1 MYNKLPSELKENGLF
16 CLWRYEER
24 DGKITKVPYRLNGSC
39 ADSTKKQDFADFRL
53 VTNAVS
59 GYDGIG
65 MGVFGTYCA
74 IDIDHCVAG
83 GKLTSM
89 AQDIV
94 DAMNSYTEFSPSGTG
109 IRIIFKVLGLS
120 YDKKR
125 CYINNRKI
133 GLEVYVTGM
142 TSRFVTLTGNAIRE
156 CDIEVRTTEL
166 MTVLEKYMVKTV
178 KERKPKT
185 AVPGSYLTDE
195 SVISKAMASK
205 QGEKFKSLWNGTIP
219 EDKSHSEADQALCTI
234 LAFWCG
240 GDTAQMDRLFRQ
252 SGLMREKWERDD
264 YSTATLDNAVAI
276 TTEFYKPIAVDS
288 AADEFNETTQAL
300 AQLNPA
306 RNNRYRNGD
315 IGFGRLFADVH
326 KRVARYVPERKKWYI
341 YDGSRWVPDIGGLMA
356 MELCKE
362 LADGLLLY
370 LLTFKDESVRIR
382 NLEDYSKW
390 QQRRLRDIYL
400 KEAQSVYPVSM
411 EEFDADRYLLNC
423 ENGTLDLRTMQ
434 FRDHDPEDRL
444 TKMAHVSYDPAATCN
459 RFERYIDEIMSGDT
473 DRARFLQKALGYAV
487 SGDTRHECMFFL
499 YGETTRNGKGTLM
512 ESILRVVGDY
522 GRAVRPET
530 IAQKQNVN
538 SQNPSEDIARLAGIR
553 FANIS
558 EPSRG
563 LVLNAAQVKSMTGN
577 DPLNARFLNENS
589 FDFQPQF
596 KLYVNT
602 NYLPVISDMTL
613 FSSGRV
619 LIIPFD
625 RHFEDWEQDKT
636 LKSAFAEPKAKSAI
650 LNWLLKGYELLRQ
663 EGFIVPKAVTEA
675 TLAYSHESNKIAQFA
690 DERLQPDTDAETRT
704 AAVYDEY
711 RRWCSD
717 NGCYTE
723 NSRNFNHE
731 LRKFGTVVRRRPQT
745 GGEKTTLL
753 LGYKVREGMEFLK

>member
-1 MYNKLPSELKENGLF
+1 MYDKLPSELKENALF
-16 CLWRYEER
+16 CLWRYEDR
-24 DGKITKVPYRLNGSC
+24 DGNLTKVPYQINGSC
-39 ADSTKKQDFADFRL
+39 ADATKKQTFADYRL
-53 VTNAVS
+53 VVNVAS

-65 MGVFGTYCA
+65 MGVFGTFCA

-94 DAMNSYTEFSPSGTG
+94 DTMNSYTELSPSGTG
-109 IRIIFKVLGLS
+109 IRIIFKVTGLS

-125 CYINNRKI
+125 YYINNRKI
-133 GLEVYVTGM
+133 GLEVYVAGM
-142 TSRFVTLTGNAIRE
+142 TNRFVTLTGNAIRE
-156 CDIEVRTTEL
+156 CGIEVRTTEL
-166 MTVLEKYMVKTV
+166 LTILEKYMIKTV
-178 KERKPKT
+178 KERKSKT
-185 AVPGSYLTDE
+185 AAPGSYLTDE
-195 SVISKAMASK
+195 SVISKAMISK

-219 EDKSHSEADQALCTI
+219 EEKSHSEADQALCTM

-252 SGLMREKWERDD
+252 SGLYREKWERSD
-264 YSTATLDNAVAI
+264 YSATTLDNAVAI

-300 AQLNPA
+300 ARLNPA
-306 RNNRYRNGD
+306 RNKRYRNGD

-444 TKMAHVSYDPAATCN
+444 TKMAHVSYDPAATCT
-459 RFERYIDEIMSGDT
+459 RFERYIDEIMSGDAE
-473 DRARFLQKALGYAV
+473 RALFLQKALGYAV

-512 ESILRVVGDY
+512 ESILRVMGDY

-577 DPLNARFLNENS
+577 DTFNARFLNENS

-613 FSSGRV
+613 FSSGRI

-625 RHFEDWEQDKT
+625 RHFEEWEQDKT
-636 LKSAFAEPKAKSAI
+636 LKSAFAEPEAKSTI

-663 EGFIVPKAVTEA
+663 EGFTVPKAVTEA
-675 TLAYSHESNKIAQFA
+675 TMAYSHESNKIA
-690 DERLQPDTDAETRT
+690 
-704 AAVYDEY
+704 
-711 RRWCSD
+711 
-717 NGCYTE
+717 
-723 NSRNFNHE
+723 
-731 LRKFGTVVRRRPQT
+731 
-745 GGEKTTLL
+745 
-753 LGYKVREGMEFLK
+753 

>member
-1 MYNKLPSELKENGLF
+1 MYEKLPSELKENAVF
-16 CLWRYEER
+16 CLWKYEER
-24 DGKITKVPYRLNGSC
+24 DGNMTKVLYQINGKHGDATNKRTFS
-39 ADSTKKQDFADFRL
+39 DFRL
-53 VTNAVS
+53 VVNALT
-59 GYDGIG
+59 GYDGLG
-65 MGVFGTYCA
+65 MGIFDGFCA

-94 DAMNSYTEFSPSGTG
+94 DTMNSYTEISPSGTG
-109 IRIIFKVLGLS
+109 VHIVFKAAGLT
-120 YDKKR
+120 YDKSR
-125 CYINNRKI
+125 YYSNNRKI
-133 GLEVYVTGM
+133 GLEVYVAGM
-142 TSRFVTLTGNAIRE
+142 TNRFVTLTGNAIRE
-156 CDIEVRTTEL
+156 CGAEERLDEV
-166 MTVLEKYMVKTV
+166 MTVLEKYMVKPV
-178 KERKPKT
+178 KVKSQKT
-185 AVPGSYLTDE
+185 AAPGSYLSDE
-195 SVISKAMASK
+195 SIISKAMASK
-205 QGEKFKSLWNGTIP
+205 QSKKFKALWNGSI
-219 EDKSHSEADQALCTI
+219 EGYASHSEADQALCTM

-240 GDTAQMDRLFRQ
+240 GDTAQIDRLFRQ
-252 SGLMREKWERDD
+252 SGLYREKWERED
-264 YSTATLDNAVAI
+264 YRTATLENAVAL
-276 TTEFYKPIAVDS
+276 TKEFYKPIAVDG
-288 AADEFNETTQAL
+288 AADDFNEATKAL
-300 AQLNPA
+300 IQLNPA
-306 RNNRYRNGD
+306 QNNRYRNGD
-315 IGFGRLFADVH
+315 IGFGRLFADVY

-341 YDGSRWVPDIGGLMA
+341 YDGTRWVPDIGGLMV
-356 MELCKE
+356 MELCKS

-370 LLTFKDESVRIR
+370 LLTFKDESVRAH
-382 NLEDYSKW
+382 NLEDYGKW
-390 QQRRLRDIYL
+390 QQRRFRDIYL

-411 EEFDADRYLLNC
+411 EEFDADRYLFNC
-423 ENGTLDLRTMQ
+423 ENGTLDLRTLA

-444 TKMAHVSYDPAATCN
+444 TKIAHVQYNPQAVCE
-459 RFERYIDEIMSGDT
+459 RFDRYIDEIMSGDT

-512 ESILRVVGDY
+512 ESILRVMGDY

-577 DPLNARFLNENS
+577 DTINARFLNENS

-613 FSSGRV
+613 FSSGRI

-625 RHFEDWEQDKT
+625 KHFEEWEQDKT
-636 LKSAFAEPKAKSAI
+636 LKEAFAKPDAKSAI
-650 LNWLLKGYELLRQ
+650 LNWLIQGYDLLRR
-663 EGFIVPKAVTEA
+663 EGFTVPQAVVEA
-675 TLAYSHESNKIAQFA
+675 TQAYSHESDKIAQFA
-690 DERLQPDTDAETRT
+690 DERLEADPNVETRT

-711 RRWCSD
+711 RQWCGD

-731 LRKFGTVVRRRPQT
+731 LRKFGTVVRRRPKN

-753 LGYKVREGMEFLK
+753 IGYKVREGMEFLK

>member
-1 MYNKLPSELKENGLF
+1 MYEKLPKELKENAMF
-16 CLWRYEER
+16 CLWKYEER
-24 DGKITKVPYRLNGSC
+24 DGNITKVLYQINGKHG
-39 ADSTKKQDFADFRL
+39 DSTNKRTFSDFRL
-53 VTNAVS
+53 VVNALT
-59 GYDGIG
+59 GYDGLG
-65 MGVFGTYCA
+65 MGVFDSYCA

-94 DAMNSYTEFSPSGTG
+94 DTMNSYTEFSPSGTG
-109 IRIIFKVLGLS
+109 VHIFFKASGLT
-120 YDKKR
+120 YDKSR
-125 CYINNRKI
+125 YYINNRKI

-142 TSRFVTLTGNAIRE
+142 TNRFVTLTGNAIRE
-156 CDIEVRTTEL
+156 CCVEERSDEI
-166 MTVLEKYMVKTV
+166 MNVLKKYMVKPVST
-178 KERKPKT
+178 KT
-185 AVPGSYLTDE
+185 QKATAPGSYLSDE
-195 SVISKAMASK
+195 SIISKAMASK
-205 QGEKFKSLWNGTIP
+205 QGEKFRALWNGTIL
-219 EDKSHSEADQALCTI
+219 EGKSHSEADQALCTM

-252 SGLMREKWERDD
+252 SGLYREKWERED
-264 YSTATLDNAVAI
+264 YRTTTLGNAVAM
-276 TTEFYKPIAVDS
+276 TTEFYKPIAMDGAS
-288 AADEFNETTQAL
+288 DDFNETTQAL
-300 AQLNPA
+300 IELNPA
-306 RNNRYRNGD
+306 QNNRYRNGD
-315 IGFGRLFADVH
+315 IGFGRLFADVYR
-326 KRVARYVPERKKWYI
+326 RVTRYVPERKKWYV
-341 YDGSRWVPDIGGLMA
+341 YDGTRWVPDIGGLMV
-356 MELCKE
+356 MELCKN

-370 LLTFKDESVRIR
+370 LLTFKDESVRTH
-382 NLEDYSKW
+382 NLEDYGKW
-390 QQRRLRDIYL
+390 QQRRFRDIYL

-411 EEFDADRYLLNC
+411 EEFDADRYLFNC
-423 ENGTLDLRTMQ
+423 ENGTLDLGTMA

-444 TKMAHVSYDPAATCN
+444 TKIAHVQYDPQAVCE
-459 RFERYIDEIMSGDT
+459 RFDRYIDEIMSGDT

-512 ESILRVVGDY
+512 ESILRVMGDY

-577 DPLNARFLNENS
+577 DTINARFLNENS

-613 FSSGRV
+613 FSSGRI

-625 RHFEDWEQDKT
+625 RHFEEWEQDKT
-636 LKSAFAEPKAKSAI
+636 LKAEFAKSEAKSDI
-650 LNWLLKGYELLRQ
+650 LNWLLQGYDLLRR
-663 EGFIVPKAVTEA
+663 EGFTVPQAVVEA
-675 TLAYSHESNKIAQFA
+675 TQAYSHESDKIAQFA
-690 DERLQPDTDAETRT
+690 DERLEADPNAETRT

-711 RRWCSD
+711 RQWCGD

-731 LRKFGTVVRRRPQT
+731 LRKFGTVLRRRPKN

-753 LGYKVREGMEFLK
+753 IGYKVREGMEFLK

>member
-1 MYNKLPSELKENGLF
+1 MYDKLPSELKENALF
-16 CLWRYEER
+16 CLWKYEER
-24 DGKITKVPYRLNGSC
+24 DGKIQKVPYQVNGRR
-39 ADSTKKQDFADFRL
+39 ADH
-53 VTNAVS
+53 TNRKTFSDYQSVVANLS
-59 GYDGIG
+59 GYDGIA
-65 MGVFGTYCA
+65 VGTFDYIGQ
-74 IDIDHCVAG
+74 IDIDHCVFG
-83 GKLTSM
+83 GKLTEL
-89 AQDIV
+89 AQHIV
-94 DAMNSYTEFSPSGTG
+94 TAVDSYAEISPSGTG
-109 IRIIFKVLGLS
+109 VHISCSVKGIQ

-125 CYINNRKI
+125 YYVNNQKI
-133 GLEVYVTGM
+133 GLEVYVAP
-142 TSRFVTLTGNAIRE
+142 FVTHTMSVTGNALNNKG
-156 CDIEVRTTEL
+156 IEDRTDAVKEI
-166 MTVLEKYMVKTV
+166 LEKYMVKP
-178 KERKPKT
+178 EKPQK
-185 AVPGSYLTDE
+185 AKSKAPGSYLSDE
-195 SVISKAMASK
+195 SVISKALSSK
-205 QGEKFKSLWNGTIP
+205 QSEKFKALWSGDIP
-219 EDKSHSEADQALCTI
+219 DDKSHSEADQALCTM

-252 SGLMREKWERDD
+252 SGLMREKWERED
-264 YSTATLDNAVAI
+264 YSSMTLENAAAL
-276 TTEFYKPIAVDS
+276 TTEFYKPIAVDG
-288 AADEFNETTQAL
+288 AADDFNETTQAL
-300 AQLNPA
+300 LRLNPA

-370 LLTFKDESVRIR
+370 LLTFKDETVRIR

-423 ENGTLDLRTMQ
+423 ENGTLDLRTMG

-444 TKMAHVSYDPAATCN
+444 TKIAHVKYDPNATN
-459 RFERYIDEIMSGDT
+459 DRFTRYISEIMSGDT
-473 DRARFLQKALGYAV
+473 ERAVFLQKALGYSV

-512 ESILRVVGDY
+512 ESILRVMGDY

-577 DPLNARFLNENS
+577 DTLNARFLNENS

-613 FSSGRV
+613 FSSGRI

-625 RHFEDWEQDKT
+625 RHFEEWEQDNT
-636 LKSAFAEPKAKSAI
+636 LKAAFSEPQAKSAI

-663 EGFIVPKAVTEA
+663 EGFTVPKAVTEA
-675 TLAYSHESNKIAQFA
+675 TMAYSHESNKIAQFA

-704 AAVYDEY
+704 ASVYDEY
-711 RRWCSD
+711 RRWCGD

-731 LRKFGTVVRRRPQT
+731 LRKFGTVVRRRPNT

>member
-1 MYNKLPSELKENGLF
+1 M
-16 CLWRYEER
+16 
-24 DGKITKVPYRLNGSC
+24 TKVPYQVNGSR
-39 ADSTKKQDFADFRL
+39 ADATKKQDFADFRL
-53 VTNAVS
+53 VVNAAS

-65 MGVFGTYCA
+65 MGVFGTSCA

-89 AQDIV
+89 AQSIMDT
-94 DAMNSYTEFSPSGTG
+94 MNSYTELSPSGTG
-109 IRIIFKVLGLS
+109 VRIIFKAVGLS
-120 YDKKR
+120 YDKGR
-125 CYINNRKI
+125 YYINHRNI
-133 GLEVYVTGM
+133 GLEVYVAGKTN
-142 TSRFVTLTGNAIRE
+142 RFVTLTGNAIRE
-156 CDIEVRTTEL
+156 RTIETRTTEL
-166 MTVLEKYMVKTV
+166 MTVLEKYMVKPV
-178 KERKPKT
+178 KAKKT
-185 AVPGSYLTDE
+185 KASVPGSYLTDE

-205 QGEKFKSLWNGTIP
+205 QGEKFKALWNGVIP
-219 EDKSHSEADQALCTI
+219 EGKSHSEADQALCTM

-240 GDTAQMDRLFRQ
+240 GDTAQIDRLFRQ
-252 SGLMREKWERDD
+252 SGLMREKWERSD
-264 YSTATLDNAVAI
+264 YSSATLENGVAI

-288 AADEFNETTQAL
+288 APDDFNETVQTL
-300 AQLNPA
+300 AKLNPA
-306 RNNRYRNGD
+306 QNSGYRNGD

-341 YDGSRWVPDIGGLMA
+341 YDGSRWAPDIGGLMA
-356 MELCKE
+356 MELCKD

-370 LLTFKDESVRIR
+370 LLTFKDESIRTR
-382 NLEDYSKW
+382 NLEDYGKW

-423 ENGTLDLRTMQ
+423 ENGTLDLRTMT
-434 FRDHDPEDRL
+434 FRGHDPEDRL
-444 TKMAHVSYDPAATCN
+444 TKMAHVRYDPVARCP
-459 RFERYIDEIMSGDT
+459 RFEQYIDEIMSGNAE
-473 DRARFLQKALGYAV
+473 RARFLQKALGYAV
-487 SGDTRHECMFFL
+487 SGDTRHECMFFF

-512 ESILRVVGDY
+512 ESILRVMGDY

-530 IAQKQNVN
+530 IAQKQNIN

-577 DPLNARFLNENS
+577 DTLNARFLNENS

-619 LIIPFD
+619 LIIPFN
-625 RHFEDWEQDKT
+625 RHFEEWEQDKT
-636 LKSAFAEPKAKSAI
+636 LKAEFAKPAAKSAI
-650 LNWLLKGYELLRQ
+650 LNWLLKGYEMLQQ
-663 EGFIVPKAVTEA
+663 EGFTVPESVAEA
-675 TLAYSHESNKIAQFA
+675 TQAYSHESDKIAQFA
-690 DERLQPDTDAETRT
+690 DERLEPDTDAETRT
-704 AAVYDEY
+704 ATVYDEY

-731 LRKFGTVVRRRPQT
+731 LRKFGIVVRRRPKT

>member
-1 MYNKLPSELKENGLF
+1 MYDKLPSELKENALF

-24 DGKITKVPYRLNGSC
+24 DGNLTKVPYQVNGSR
-39 ADSTKKQDFADFRL
+39 ADATEKRTFADFRL
-53 VTNAVS
+53 VANAAS

-65 MGVFGTYCA
+65 MGVFGTFCA

-94 DAMNSYTEFSPSGTG
+94 DTMNSYTEFSPSGTG
-109 IRIIFKVLGLS
+109 IRVIFKVTGLS

-125 CYINNRKI
+125 YYINHRKI
-133 GLEVYVTGM
+133 GLEVYVAGM
-142 TSRFVTLTGNAIRE
+142 TSRFVTLTGNAIRK

-166 MTVLEKYMVKTV
+166 MTVLEKYMEKTV
-178 KERKPKT
+178 KASKLKT

-205 QGEKFKSLWNGTIP
+205 QGEKFKSLWNGTVP
-219 EDKSHSEADQALCTI
+219 EDKSHSEADQALCTM

-240 GDTAQMDRLFRQ
+240 GDTAQMNRLFRQ
-252 SGLMREKWERDD
+252 SGLMREKWERSD
-264 YSTATLDNAVAI
+264 YSAATLENAVAL

-288 AADEFNETTQAL
+288 ASDDFNETTQAL

-356 MELCKE
+356 MELCKK

-444 TKMAHVSYDPAATCN
+444 TKIAHGQYDPQAVCE
-459 RFERYIDEIMSGDT
+459 RFDRYIDEIMSGDT

-512 ESILRVVGDY
+512 ESILRVMGDY

-577 DPLNARFLNENS
+577 DTINARFLNENS

-613 FSSGRV
+613 FSSGRI

-625 RHFEDWEQDKT
+625 RHFEEWEQDKT
-636 LKSAFAEPKAKSAI
+636 LKAAFAEPEAKSAI
-650 LNWLLKGYELLRQ
+650 LNWLLKGYALLRE
-663 EGFIVPKAVTEA
+663 EGFTVPKAVAEA
-675 TLAYSHESNKIAQFA
+675 TQAYSHESDKIAQFA
-690 DERLQPDTDAETRT
+690 DERLKPDTDAETRT

-717 NGCYTE
+717 NGCYNE

-731 LRKFGTVVRRRPQT
+731 LRKFGTVVRRRPKT

-753 LGYKVREGMEFLK
+753 LGYKVREAMEFLK

>member
-1 MYNKLPSELKENGLF
+1 MYDKLPSELKENALF
-16 CLWRYEER
+16 CLWRYEDR
-24 DGKITKVPYRLNGSC
+24 DGNLTKVPYQINGSC
-39 ADSTKKQDFADFRL
+39 ADATKKQTFADYRL
-53 VTNAVS
+53 VVNVAS

-65 MGVFGTYCA
+65 MGVFGTFCA

-94 DAMNSYTEFSPSGTG
+94 DTMNSYTELSPSGTG
-109 IRIIFKVLGLS
+109 IRIIFKVTGLS

-125 CYINNRKI
+125 YYINNRKI
-133 GLEVYVTGM
+133 GLEVYVAGM
-142 TSRFVTLTGNAIRE
+142 TNRFVTLTGNAIRE
-156 CDIEVRTTEL
+156 CGIEVRTTEL
-166 MTVLEKYMVKTV
+166 LTILEKYMIKTV
-178 KERKPKT
+178 KERKSKT
-185 AVPGSYLTDE
+185 AAPGSYLTDE
-195 SVISKAMASK
+195 SVISKAMISK

-219 EDKSHSEADQALCTI
+219 EEKSHSEADQALCTM

-252 SGLMREKWERDD
+252 SGLYREKWERSD
-264 YSTATLDNAVAI
+264 YSATTLDNAVAI

-300 AQLNPA
+300 ARLNPA
-306 RNNRYRNGD
+306 RNKRYRNGD

-444 TKMAHVSYDPAATCN
+444 TKMAHVSYDPAATCT
-459 RFERYIDEIMSGDT
+459 RFERYIDEIMSGDAE
-473 DRARFLQKALGYAV
+473 RALFLQKALGYAV

-512 ESILRVVGDY
+512 ESILRVMGDY

-577 DPLNARFLNENS
+577 DTFNARFLNENS

-613 FSSGRV
+613 FSSGRI

-625 RHFEDWEQDKT
+625 RHFEEWEQDKT
-636 LKSAFAEPKAKSAI
+636 LKSAFAEPEAKSAI

-663 EGFIVPKAVTEA
+663 EGFTVPKAVTEA
-675 TLAYSHESNKIAQFA
+675 TMAYSHESNKIA
-690 DERLQPDTDAETRT
+690 
-704 AAVYDEY
+704 
-711 RRWCSD
+711 
-717 NGCYTE
+717 
-723 NSRNFNHE
+723 
-731 LRKFGTVVRRRPQT
+731 
-745 GGEKTTLL
+745 
-753 LGYKVREGMEFLK
+753 